1 MKDRVLFGVV
11 VAVAL
16 AATLVDFTARILSVA
31 VDGLFMAGLLW
42 LVWTLLRHKEEQIAT
57 LRAQLAAA
65 QLQLT
70 SGIRIEQF
78 QAEPSRR
85 RAF

>member
-1 MKDRVLFGVV
+1 MRDRALFGVV

-42 LVWTLLRHKEEQIAT
+42 LVWTLLRHKDAQIEDLKQRLSLSQRQTAS
-57 LRAQLAAA
+57 A
-65 QLQLT
+65 
-70 SGIRIEQF
+70 IEAF
-78 QAEPSRR
+78 QATPSRR